1 MRGWPLPCLTA
12 QNPVTKGISELMQPP
27 QLGSIRRMQDLSAQA
42 QWPAGLL
49 IQTVAP
55 VPGAPEHQ
63 GHIASRRTHLIS
75 SYRLFGCEVSRSLE
89 ARVRTGAGSEAFEH
103 RSTLGRACLRERC
116 ADSAQPVRRHA
127 VRWSQQSVSVYVC
140 GMDTFVT
147 LGPLT
152 WAEWRNGTTDTAL
165 WTSA

>member
-12 QNPVTKGISELMQPP
+12 QNPVTEGISELMQPP
-27 QLGSIRRMQDLSAQA
+27 QLGSIRRMQDLSAGA
-42 QWPAGLL
+42 
-49 IQTVAP
+49 VACW
-55 VPGAPEHQ
+55 APDPSC
-63 GHIASRRTHLIS
+63 GTSPWCTRASRASRRTHLIS
-75 SYRLFGCEVSRSLE
+75 SCRLFGCVVSRSLE

-103 RSTLGRACLRERC
+103 RSTEGRACLRERC

-152 WAEWRNGTTDTAL
+152 WAGWRNGTKDTAL